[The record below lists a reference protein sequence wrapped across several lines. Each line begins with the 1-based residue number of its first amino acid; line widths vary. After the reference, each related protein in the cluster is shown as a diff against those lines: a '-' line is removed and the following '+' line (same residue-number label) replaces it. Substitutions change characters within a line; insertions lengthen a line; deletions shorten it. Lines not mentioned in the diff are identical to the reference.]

1 MRKQTKRLTFARMNF
16 EFFIAKR
23 LLRQEGSTYSRPIVR
38 IATIS
43 IALSIAVMIVSVGV
57 LNGFKN
63 QIKEKI
69 TGFTSHIHIQPYSL
83 DVGSPQETFSLSNEE
98 LGCIRSLPEVRTVQ
112 PYILQAGAI
121 KTKSDFQGVL
131 LKGVDKNFDYTF
143 FKDNLC
149 EGKLPDTKSNTSSEA
164 LISKVMA
171 DKMQLK
177 PGDKLRVYFF
187 IDGQYRVRPFKVSGI
202 YQTGLGD
209 YDQRFILVPA
219 SVLQR
224 LNDLESEQ
232 FNGYEVGLNNFSSLE
247 KTANALYRLLPQDKT
262 VLTIDEVEPGL
273 FAWLSLL
280 DSNVVLIIII
290 MTLVTITAAC
300 SSLLVMVFEQRGY
313 ISLLKSMGARTHS
326 IMTIYLYKACYII
339 GKAMLFG
346 NMLAIGLGF
355 VQSKYKIIKL
365 NRESYYLDSV
375 PFELNWTSVVVVN
388 IAVVV
393 VCTAALLI
401 PARSIGRIS
410 PAENIDRK

>member
-1 MRKQTKRLTFARMNF
+1 MNF

-38 IATIS
+38 IATLS

-57 LNGFKN
+57 LSGFKN

-83 DVGSPQETFSLSNEE
+83 DINSSNEAFSLSDED
-98 LGCIRSLPEVRTVQ
+98 LKHIRRLPEVRTVE

-121 KTKSDFQGVL
+121 KTKTDFQGVI
-131 LKGVDKNFDYTF
+131 LKGVAQDFDYAF
-143 FKDNLC
+143 FKENLC
-149 EGKLPDTKSNTSSEA
+149 EGKLPNIKGNAGAEA
-164 LISKVMA
+164 LISKITA

-177 PGDKLRVYFF
+177 TGDKLRVYFF

-209 YDQRFILVPA
+209 YDQKFMLVSA
-219 SVLQR
+219 GMLQR
-224 LNDLESEQ
+224 LNNMESKQ
-232 FNGYEVGLNNFSSLE
+232 YNGYEVGLKDFSSLE
-247 KTANALYRLLPQDKT
+247 KTATALYRILPQDKT
-262 VLTIDEVEPGL
+262 VSTIDEIEPGL

-313 ISLLKSMGARTHS
+313 ICLLKSMGERTRS
-326 IMTIYLYKACYII
+326 IVTIYLYKACYII
-339 GKAMLFG
+339 GKAMLLG
-346 NMLAIGLGF
+346 NAIALTLGLI
-355 VQSKYKIIKL
+355 QSKYKIIKL
-365 NRESYYLDSV
+365 DRESYYLDSV
-375 PFELNWTSVVVVN
+375 PFELNWVGVIAVN
-388 IAVVV
+388 IAVII

-410 PAENIDRK
+410 PAENIDEK